1 MSGDA
6 VPLRLELPCG
16 AGMDEAG
23 DNSCLDSR
31 REHHFA
37 SEFGSWGLPSLG
49 ASVRLPFSFQHV
61 NHMALGSAAIR
72 IHAQPQTPHALPIL
86 FSDPS
91 SDTPS
96 SSTYL
101 NLHPIRIRIRVRVPH
116 PAFLAAARRCVL
128 AHSPSPAEG
137 ATKPLASVHLR
148 LAQTFY
154 LARLSEL
161 QTQIA
166 SYETQFT
173 SLMSEISA
181 IRSGGLDEAI
191 RNEVRAVL
199 ARKYGKRLLDSW
211 VPPVEDI
218 RGAVEAGPV
227 SKEEVKKEEEGVR
240 AGMGTAKK
248 DGETDKEKEQV
259 DEKMEKERQAE
270 TVTTISEVTGEEQTE
285 KVVDEG
291 ITEPAGEDV
300 EMEQS
305 PKQAGEEPEAPPAIT
320 AEPTVSLPS
329 EEKEFAKAPTASPT
343 KSSRSELSPAP
354 GSPLSEAPD
363 QVDGNEVEALQRGD
377 KTEAPE
383 SSAKSPVAKEPEPEA
398 EVEEREPET
407 ESEAEPEPE
416 PEPETTTTRSRKRKA
431 SVPPKAPPAKRSGRR
446 VASPVDTAPD
456 TEAASEPEPEAMEVE
471 EEGEGEGEGVGEGN
485 EEAEVEA
492 DQEVEVEAEEE
503 AEEEEEA
510 PTTRG
515 RRASKRHA
523 PAKVPTSKKASAAA
537 AAPESPSAR
546 TKDSSPAISR
556 RAPSVSST
564 TSATPA
570 TAEERRSSRLGR
582 GRHSDAASVVA
593 AVKHREQS
601 AAVESVKE
609 EDGEQEDGEEKKTT
623 RTSAR
628 RKGAAEVEVST
639 PVPDKRSKRGSIR
652 SEWLLPFFLQFTTAR
667 FRWEPQLE
675 SLCPV
680 DPRPAWSCWGWCWA
694 DYSPVTIR
702 PSACLPASCCGTG
715 AGPRR
720 RVRYESL
727 NTAERAVLTLA
738 DRSSAQ
744 RQSRASR

>member
-1 MSGDA
+1 
-6 VPLRLELPCG
+6 
-16 AGMDEAG
+16 MDELAF
-23 DNSCLDSR
+23 SSR
-31 REHHFA
+31 LTTQEKLLLSQA
-37 SEFGSWGLPSLG
+37 VYKLG
-49 ASVRLPFSFQHV
+49 ALQWPNISKLLLSHPCCRDRPAELFTPEGCEESYVGLMTAIGV
-61 NHMALGSAAIR
+61 N
-72 IHAQPQTPHALPIL
+72 
-86 FSDPS
+86 
-91 SDTPS
+91 
-96 SSTYL
+96 
-101 NLHPIRIRIRVRVPH
+101 V
-116 PAFLAAARRCVL
+116 
-128 AHSPSPAEG
+128 PAEG

-227 SKEEVKKEEEGVR
+227 SEEEVKKEEEGVR

-259 DEKMEKERQAE
+259 DEKMEKEKQAE

-363 QVDGNEVEALQRGD
+363 QVDENEVEAPQRGD

-383 SSAKSPVAKEPEPEA
+383 SSAKSPVAKESEPEA

-492 DQEVEVEAEEE
+492 DQEVEVEAEAE

-652 SEWLLPFFLQFTTAR
+652 NGPRVIPRPRPFFL
-667 FRWEPQLE
+667 LSHNSYNYLN
-675 SLCPV
+675 SLNQPNPLHPLNPEKSSAPADTPNYYDV
-680 DPRPAWSCWGWCWA
+680 IKRPM
-694 DYSPVTIR
+694 DLKTIR
-702 PSACLPASCCGTG
+702 GRIRDGQVTTIDEFERDVLLMFANAMMYNTKGSQVYDMAEEML
-715 AGPRR
+715 R
-720 RVRYESL
+720 ESE
-727 NTAERAVLTLA
+727 NHIAHFRTLQH
-738 DRSSAQ
+738 DVGR
-744 RQSRASR
+744 